1 MVLGGGSAGGGY
13 SGGHGRPG
21 VSKTTVVA
29 IAVIGVGFFFAFSYT
44 AGWWPRDPEP
54 LAQVKEEAAVAPST
68 WGDRLERV
76 ATAGIL
82 IGGVAALVIATW
94 RGLSADQQAKVA
106 KEQAETA
113 LTQTA
118 GSQRRL
124 LDERY
129 QAGAAMLES
138 PVLVVRLAGIHAL
151 DRLVEDDKQRYYA
164 DVMNLLAVF
173 VRFPVSAKTEIVDGV
188 LRDDLQAAL
197 GAISRRNDP
206 QDFKRLPKAA
216 LTNRA
221 ILLHEGGP
229 VNLRNAKLR
238 NSFILHGNL
247 RNVMFVGADLSN
259 CEAWN
264 TDFSGS
270 NFLRATLRDGSF
282 IGCDLSGA
290 EFVVADLTGRMM
302 AGSTLDSA
310 NLRSANLSGVEFSD
324 DGRNPVIGLTQE
336 QLDEAKA
343 NPYDPP
349 MLEGVLDAET
359 GRSLA
364 WRGKPWFGPR

>member
-1 MVLGGGSAGGGY
+1 MYTVGWKLHDSAL
-13 SGGHGRPG
+13 PP
-21 VSKTTVVA
+21 K
-29 IAVIGVGFFFAFSYT
+29 
-44 AGWWPRDPEP
+44 
-54 LAQVKEEAAVAPST
+54 AQSETAVAAPA

-94 RGLSADQQAKVA
+94 RGLAADQQAKA
-106 KEQAETA
+106 A

-129 QAGAAMLES
+129 QEGAAMLGS
-138 PVLVVRLAGIHAL
+138 SVLAIRLAGIYAL

-164 DVMNLLAVF
+164 DVMNLFAAF

-206 QDFKRLPKAA
+206 QDVKRLPKAA

-221 ILLHEGGP
+221 ILLHEGGL
-229 VNLRNAKLR
+229 VNLFNAKLR
-238 NSFILHGNL
+238 YGFIIHGNM

-270 NFLRATLRDGSF
+270 NFLNATIRDGSF
-282 IGCDLSGA
+282 LECDLSGA
-290 EFVVADLTGRMM
+290 EFVVADLTGRKM
-302 AGSTLDSA
+302 AGSTLDGAKLKSA
-310 NLRSANLSGVEFSD
+310 ILSGVEFSD
-324 DGRNPVIGLTQE
+324 DGKDPVIGLTQE
-336 QLDEAKA
+336 QLDKAKA

-349 MLEGVLDAET
+349 LLKGVLDAET
-359 GRSLA
+359 GKALV
-364 WRGKPWFGPR
+364 WRGKPWFGSK